1 MKIYSLK
8 YLLLLFAGSVILSCS
23 EEDFQPA
30 TVTFYPTLAASAQ
43 EPEEGEGLP
52 TTIYLK
58 TSRVLNE
65 TSQVNIR
72 IKGNG
77 AGYGYSYV
85 TNPPQLEPGIIT
97 LTIPE
102 GENETSF
109 SFAPVSDGISEC
121 TGYSYEFTIEGANN
135 SIKSIGQ
142 GKFMMKVTDTT
153 PGLLDFDFEN
163 CVSAI
168 PAGTTEVRAEG
179 ENVMQANT
187 WGCTSF
193 GFPNDNTRAI
203 EANAFGKG
211 AGTSNSYLMF
221 NAIDISDLNG
231 FCISAVVY
239 SRFSGAGQIKFLYS
253 TNYSGTGNPEASGV
267 VWNEIPTMNQNL
279 PAAGSRVWKAVNAT
293 IEDVGGN
300 TVYVAVQYKGGT
312 TSSASNWRI
321 DEFQVKGF

>member
-1 MKIYSLK
+1 MKNSIYLIILTISL
-8 YLLLLFAGSVILSCS
+8 LLSCS

-30 TVTFYPTLAASAQ
+30 TITFYPTLAASAQ
-43 EPEEGEGLP
+43 EPEEGEGVA
-52 TTIYLK
+52 TTVRLK

-85 TNPPQLEPGIIT
+85 TNPPQLQPGIIT

-109 SFAPVSDGISEC
+109 TFAPVSDGISEC
-121 TGYSYEFTIEGANN
+121 TGYSYEFTIEGA
-135 SIKSIGQ
+135 SKAIKSIGQ
-142 GKFMMKVTDTT
+142 GKFMMEVTDTT
-153 PGLLDFDFEN
+153 PGILDFDFEDCN
-163 CVSAI
+163 PSLPTGV
-168 PAGTTEVRAEG
+168 TEVKAAG
-179 ENVMQANT
+179 ETVMQANS
-187 WGCTSF
+187 WGCTTF
-193 GFPNDNTRAI
+193 GYPNDNTRAV

-211 AGTSNSYLMF
+211 AGTSNAYLMF
-221 NAIDISDLNG
+221 EPIDVTELNG

-239 SRFSGAGQIKFLYS
+239 SRFTGAGQIKFLYS
-253 TNYSGTGNPEASGV
+253 TTYSGTGNPEAEGV
-267 VWNEIPTMNQNL
+267 VWNEIPSMNQNL
-279 PAAGSRVWKAVNAT
+279 PAAGSRAWKAVNAT
-293 IEDVGGN
+293 LENIDGN